1 MCKESRFETTE
12 GLIPKIAG
20 EHHLDPLEEE
30 DAHALGEPWKP
41 RKHLR
46 HRHSWADD
54 QLQDGT
60 GI

>member
-1 MCKESRFETTE
+1 MCKELGFETTE
-12 GLIPKIAG
+12 GLIPKVAG

-30 DAHALGEPWKP
+30 EAHQLGEPWKP
-41 RKHLR
+41 RRHLR

-54 QLQDGT
+54 QLEQ

>member
-54 QLQDGT
+54 ELEE